1 MRVAS
6 ETLLIFL
13 PFNIPTAM
21 SVNATW
27 QDPTVAR
34 TRRWRALG
42 QQGGTLWFTGLPGAG
57 KTTVASAVESRLIAA
72 GRWAYR
78 LDGDNLRQGLCSDL
92 GFSRDDRE
100 ANVERVGQM
109 ARLFADAGTVAIVA
123 LISPYAGC
131 RGKVRDLHE
140 RDGLAFVEVFVNTPA
155 DECARRDPKGL
166 YARAQSGELTG
177 LTGVDAPYEPP
188 PAPELELTPEL
199 DVEAAASA
207 VLDALRERQRQMG
220 YAPARRPTAG
230 VSSRLGLDGRW
241 RRGRL

>member
-1 MRVAS
+1 
-6 ETLLIFL
+6 
-13 PFNIPTAM
+13 M
-21 SVNATW
+21 SVDMTW

-34 TRRWRALG
+34 TRRWWALG
-42 QQGGTLWFTGLPGAG
+42 QQGGTVWFTGLPGAG
-57 KTTVASAVESRLIAA
+57 KTTIASAVESRLIAA

-92 GFSRDDRE
+92 GFSRGDRE
-100 ANVERVGQM
+100 ANVDRVGQM

-123 LISPYAGC
+123 LVSPYADC
-131 RGKVRDLHE
+131 RGKVRELHE
-140 RDGLAFVEVFVNTPA
+140 REGLAFVEVFVNTPP

-188 PAPELELTPEL
+188 GAPELELTPEL
-199 DVEAAASA
+199 DAEAAAGA
-207 VLDALRERQRQMG
+207 TLDALRERQRQMG
-220 YAPARRPTAG
+220 YPPARRPTPG
-230 VSSRLGLDGRW
+230 VSSRRGVDGLW

>member
-6 ETLLIFL
+6 GKLPIFF
-13 PFNIPTAM
+13 PFNIPTSM
-21 SVNATW
+21 SVNVTW

-57 KTTVASAVESRLIAA
+57 KTTIAGAVESRLIAA
-72 GRWAYR
+72 GRWAYK
-78 LDGDNLRQGLCSDL
+78 LDGDNLREGLCSDL

-100 ANVERVGQM
+100 ANVDRVGQM

-123 LISPYAGC
+123 IISPYADC

-140 RDGLAFVEVFVNTPA
+140 REGLAFVEVFVNTPP

-166 YARAQSGELTG
+166 YARAQSGELSG

-188 PAPELELTPEL
+188 HAPDLELTPEL
-199 DVEAAASA
+199 DVEQAAGAA
-207 VLDALRERQRQMG
+207 LDALRERQRQMG
-220 YAPARRPTAG
+220 YPSSLQPAAA
-230 VSSRLGLDGRW
+230 VSSRLGLDGPW

>member
-1 MRVAS
+1 
-6 ETLLIFL
+6 
-13 PFNIPTAM
+13 M
-21 SVNATW
+21 SVNVTW

-57 KTTVASAVESRLIAA
+57 KTTIAGAVESRLIAA
-72 GRWAYR
+72 GRWAYK
-78 LDGDNLRQGLCSDL
+78 LDGDNLREGLCSDL

-100 ANVERVGQM
+100 ANVDRVGQM
-109 ARLFADAGTVAIVA
+109 ARLFAVAGTVAIVA
-123 LISPYAGC
+123 IISPYADC

-140 RDGLAFVEVFVNTPA
+140 REGLAFVEVFVNTPP

-166 YARAQSGELTG
+166 YARAQSGELSG

-188 PAPELELTPEL
+188 RAPDLELTPEL
-199 DVEAAASA
+199 DVEQAAGAA
-207 VLDALRERQRQMG
+207 LDALRERQRQMG
-220 YAPARRPTAG
+220 YPPSLQPAAA
-230 VSSRLGLDGRW
+230 VSSRLGLDVRW